1 MSNLYETLGVDRSAS
16 QEEIKKAYRK
26 LASQHHPDRGGD
38 TKKFQEI
45 QAAYDTLIDPERRA
59 AYDNPKPQQGSGG
72 FHFNFGGGF
81 PQEFEEIFGSFG
93 DFGSVF
99 TRRTQQRNK
108 HLNLQTAISLE
119 EAFRGKDLIASIKL
133 PSGRDQMLEVKIPP
147 GVQSGNT
154 LRLAGMGDDSYTNLP
169 RGDLHL
175 TISVLPHPRFQRQG
189 DDLIANLNLNCLEA
203 IIGKTITIETI
214 DGKTL
219 EIYIQPGSQHGQL
232 LSINGYGMPNINNPQ
247 QRGRLL
253 FNVNITVPT
262 NLSEEQKNQIKKIIE
277 NV

>member
-16 QEEIKKAYRK
+16 PEEIKKAYRK

-45 QAAYDTLIDPERRA
+45 QAAYDTLIDPDRRA
-59 AYDNPKPQQGSGG
+59 AYDNPRPQQGPGG
-72 FHFNFGGGF
+72 FHFNFGSGF
-81 PQEFEEIFGSFG
+81 PPEFEDIFGNFG
-93 DFGSVF
+93 DFGGVF

-108 HLNLQTAISLE
+108 HLNLQTSISLE
-119 EAFRGKDLIASIKL
+119 EAFRGKDLIANIKL

-154 LRLAGMGDDSYTNLP
+154 LRLSGMGDDSHLNLP

-175 TISVLPHPRFQRQG
+175 TINVLPHPKFQRQG
-189 DDLIANLNLNCLEA
+189 DDLISNLNLNCLEA
-203 IIGKTITIETI
+203 IVGKTVTIDTI

-219 EIYIQPGSQHGQL
+219 EVYIQPGSQHGQL
-232 LSINGYGMPNINNPQ
+232 LSINGYGMPNINSPN

-262 NLSEEQKNQIKKIIE
+262 NLTEEQKSQIKKIIE